1 MSDIDWKALEKAEK
15 QAKAET
21 TVVLHSTLTNQKTV
35 QRQRSQKP
43 AEEELRDAVI
53 NARTSNS
60 HGEVPR
66 VLNSSERGQTI
77 PVNTYLNRMCVVL
90 NNLKS
95 QKK

>member
-1 MSDIDWKALEKAEK
+1 MSNIDWKALEKAEK
-15 QAKAET
+15 QAKTEIK
-21 TVVLHSTLTNQKTV
+21 VITNNSLNNKRSE
-35 QRQRSQKP
+35 QRQISQKP
-43 AEEELRDAVI
+43 AEQELREAVI
-53 NARTSNS
+53 AAKTSIS

>member
-15 QAKAET
+15 QAKTEKVVTSQET
-21 TVVLHSTLTNQKTV
+21 LFNEKTE
-35 QRQRSQKP
+35 QRQRRRKP

-53 NARTSNS
+53 NAKASNS

-66 VLNSSERGQTI
+66 VLNSSEKGQTI

-90 NNLKS
+90 NNLKN
-95 QKK
+95 KKK